1 MVDIP
6 VYLQGFI
13 HVGWCRISSING
25 MITSTYIQ
33 YIQVIVSVVPVG
45 DSPLTLHTLHAPDW
59 CFPWLFV
66 LGLRF
71 NAALGSISPTRKE
84 LGISVF
90 QHASKPKRSEQHFL
104 TVEFFKNHYIVPSPT
119 DCSFMVLSESRS
131 YQGMPAARFFNT
143 VPNTL
148 FPPLQGQGEMWT
160 FQHWVGGKSEP
171 SGICGWRW
179 WPVVPRSTPP
189 SSTKTRQEQSC
200 GQQGQR
206 LGPPNFSWVWCFN
219 GKERPQQQRHA
230 ESHQKNSHDSLW
242 IILDKCFSVFLRF
255 FFLDWLGNCK
265 IMT

>member
-1 MVDIP
+1 
-6 VYLQGFI
+6 
-13 HVGWCRISSING
+13 

-189 SSTKTRQEQSC
+189 STKTRQEQSC

-255 FFLDWLGNCK
+255 FSLTDLATAKSWLKLKTHGSPPSN
-265 IMT
+265 IIRLQ